1 MESQLSAHQFS
12 EVYQNLGISLN
23 KLGCIMADCEP
34 LKVNDI
40 IDPADLYVAANLTE
54 HAYVNG
60 VVSEEVP
67 HCTLLYGLLRS
78 GPEMQ
83 KHVDAVMAGWAL
95 NEVQVANVV
104 AWPSRYED
112 EQYYC
117 LVAELA
123 LTPELVEA
131 NARLRMLPHI
141 DTFPDYR
148 AHITLAYIKQDDEK
162 RDQYLDLL
170 RQRFMGQTVAVKGL
184 NYGD

>member
-12 EVYQNLGISLN
+12 EVYANLGISLN
-23 KLGCIMADCEP
+23 KLGCIMAACDP
-34 LKVNDI
+34 LRVNDI
-40 IDPADLYVAANLTE
+40 IAAEDLYYANNPEHQYVA
-54 HAYVNG
+54 G
-60 VVSEEVP
+60 IVSEDVP

-78 GPEMQ
+78 GPELQ
-83 KHVDAVMAGWAL
+83 RHVDAVLAGWKL
-95 NEVQVANVV
+95 DQVEIANVL

-123 LTPELVEA
+123 LTPELVEG

-141 DTFPDYR
+141 DTFPAYR

-162 RDQYLDLL
+162 RDQYVDLL
-170 RQRFMGQTVAVKGL
+170 RQRFVGQTVTVKEL
-184 NYGD
+184 DYGD

>member
-1 MESQLSAHQFS
+1 MEQKLSAHQFM

-23 KLGCIMADCEP
+23 KLGCIMADTEP
-34 LKVNDI
+34 LVVSDI
-40 IDPADLYVAANLTE
+40 ISPEDLYTAVNPAE

-60 VVSEEVP
+60 IVSEDVP
-67 HCTLLYGLLRS
+67 HATLLYGLLRS
-78 GPEMQ
+78 GPELQ
-83 KHVDAVMAGWAL
+83 KHVDAVLTGWNL
-95 NEVQVANVV
+95 GQVEIANVV

-123 LTPELVEA
+123 LTPELLEA

-141 DTFPDYR
+141 DTFPAYR

-170 RQRFMGQTVAVKGL
+170 RQRFVGQTVAVKSL